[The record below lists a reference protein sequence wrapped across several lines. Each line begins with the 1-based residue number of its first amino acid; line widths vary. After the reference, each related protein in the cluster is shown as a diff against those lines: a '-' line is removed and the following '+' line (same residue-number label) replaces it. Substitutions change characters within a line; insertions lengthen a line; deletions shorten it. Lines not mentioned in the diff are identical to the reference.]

1 MYSKNNF
8 LTTCKHRQAIFRRF
22 LVICWFRQL
31 FLFFA
36 QFSSSSVIPNRIQYC
51 SCTRQLFTIYK
62 KFSFLV
68 APVENFWEQLNI
80 GKVRP
85 VFRTECSKNS
95 CSISQKLCFIPVSA
109 ENWFVQMI
117 NPIPVPNSSYHLP
130 KPCNDRFACVNG
142 KQPVYLDFSSF
153 WSPSKRAI
161 GTLLSTDFMI
171 NFLSELTNIRWEI
184 ENRIFVGKTST
195 ISFCIKD

>member
-8 LTTCKHRQAIFRRF
+8 LTTCKHRQAKFRRF

-31 FLFFA
+31 FFFSLNFRLPVLSRTGYNTAPIPGSCLPFTKSFRFLSFQWKISGSNWTSEKLGLFFGPNVPRIRVPLVKSYVSY
-36 QFSSSSVIPNRIQYC
+36 QFQ
-51 SCTRQLFTIYK
+51 Q
-62 KFSFLV
+62 
-68 APVENFWEQLNI
+68 
-80 GKVRP
+80 
-85 VFRTECSKNS
+85 
-95 CSISQKLCFIPVSA
+95 
-109 ENWFVQMI
+109 NWFVQMI
-117 NPIPVPNSSYHLP
+117 NPIPVLNSSYHLP
-130 KPCNDRFACVNG
+130 KPCNDRFSCVNG

-153 WSPSKRAI
+153 WSQSKRAI